1 MSRITSTV
9 LVMLLLLNGTVAI
22 TEASGLNNDWGIEV
36 TTGVDKTMDSLVSE
50 MKQGFSPNVNIIQSF
65 VSLAIAGVRVF
76 QLIVE
81 TVYVAPQLMINLF
94 GGGSLVSTFVYVI
107 MAPMYMI
114 STLEILYMAT
124 GNDMV

>member
-1 MSRITSTV
+1 MTRITSTV
-9 LVMLLLLNGTVAI
+9 LVMLLLMNGTVAI
-22 TEASGLNNDWGIEV
+22 TEASGLSDDWGIQVE
-36 TTGVDKTMDSLVSE
+36 TGVDETMDELVAE
-50 MKQGFSPNVNIIQSF
+50 MEQGFSPNVNIIQSF

-76 QLIVE
+76 QIVVE
-81 TVYVAPQLMINLF
+81 TVYVAPQLLINLF

-107 MAPMYMI
+107 MAPMYLI